1 MRYSIDTS
9 SLLAGWV
16 RHYPPD
22 VFPPVWEKIEELI
35 TQGHLR
41 ATEEVLYELK
51 KQDDEV
57 YRWARARPGFI
68 VAIDEAIQLEVRD
81 ILRHHPKLIDE
92 RKNRSGADPFV
103 IALAAVNKGI
113 VVCNELPSRA
123 ANRPHIP
130 DVCATRGIKWIDFLA
145 LLRQEGWSFR

>member
-1 MRYSIDTS
+1 
-9 SLLAGWV
+9 
-16 RHYPPD
+16 

-41 ATEEVLYELK
+41 ATEEVLHELK
-51 KQDDEV
+51 MQDDEM
-57 YRWARARPGFI
+57 YRWARSQPDFI
-68 VAIDEAIQLEVRD
+68 VPIDEAIQLEVRD

-103 IALAAVNKGI
+103 IALAAVNDAT

-130 DVCATRGIKWIDFLA
+130 DVCAARGIELIDFLT
-145 LLRQEGWSFR
+145 LLRREGWSLR